1 MKESEPFISIGSI
14 GFSVGSNIHLLNY
27 LLYIIVSGKKQEL
40 INYTLPEECA
50 LLTGLTYAAKQHLRE
65 QSQIARYF
73 YIDLCGQLKQI
84 HRSGGCNY
92 MNNVVEN
99 YLSQEF
105 GLQTGK
111 NLQTYGNLYPNQRL
125 LGICSHGAQ
134 YISAKIEEKLPKS
147 NNKEI
152 NEIIKGDRPIALIAN
167 RDSYWVGN
175 GQAWRDSKI
184 NEFIPTIEYL
194 LGKGYSVIRINSYSE
209 PLQYAS
215 PFYLDFSGNRD
226 LTANDQILVA
236 RKASILVGGD
246 TGIVGVCQMLSH
258 LPTLLVNGA
267 DWRPHVPWGN
277 VILAPKHLE
286 IKDKS
291 KIRSLE
297 TGNIL
302 EFIFRS
308 KSMVI

>member
-1 MKESEPFISIGSI
+1 
-14 GFSVGSNIHLLNY
+14 
-27 LLYIIVSGKKQEL
+27 
-40 INYTLPEECA
+40 
-50 LLTGLTYAAKQHLRE
+50 
-65 QSQIARYF
+65 
-73 YIDLCGQLKQI
+73 
-84 HRSGGCNY
+84 

-111 NLQTYGNLYPNQRL
+111 NLQTYGDLYPNQRL

-302 EFIFRS
+302 EFIFPKQGIWS
-308 KSMVI
+308 YDMAESHGLSVEELSPNQILEATKEFIEMAKDKELSQKLNDLQYCASSNIFTGYTSNKQYLFILL